1 MNNGPTSKQEKFCI
15 TYVTEGGSLSD
26 AYRAAYNCEKMKPE
40 SVNRK
45 AAELMANGK
54 ISARISELR
63 AEARHNAVVT
73 VEEHFRELARLRDLA
88 VETRQYGAAIK
99 AETARGK
106 VSGLYV
112 DRQESRVDARVVYSW
127 END

>member
-1 MNNGPTSKQEKFCI
+1 MNNGLTSKQEKFCI

-63 AEARHNAVVT
+63 AEAR
-73 VEEHFRELARLRDLA
+73 LRDLA

>member
-1 MNNGPTSKQEKFCI
+1 MNNGLTSKQEKFCI

-73 VEEHFRELARLRDLA
+73 VEEHLRELARLRDLA

-99 AETARGK
+99 VETARGK

>member
-1 MNNGPTSKQEKFCI
+1 MNNGLTSKQEKFCI

-54 ISARISELR
+54 ISAR
-63 AEARHNAVVT
+63 HNAVVT
-73 VEEHFRELARLRDLA
+73 VEEHLRELARLRDLA